1 MDNKCRKIPTKTN
14 FQLKYNL
21 FYVQLTIAY
30 EYRIKIKIKII
41 NIKPKYKIVNI
52 Q

>member
-14 FQLKYNL
+14 FQLNYKL
-21 FYVQLTIAY
+21 VCVQLTIAY